1 MCNPAFG
8 LECCKSRQRFREG
21 GFFYWFVARLCSK
34 CFVAGA
40 ADAVCSGRLV
50 AASGPT
56 IEFAGRTH

>member
-1 MCNPAFG
+1 VCNPAFG

-21 GFFYWFVARLCSK
+21 GFFYLLAARLRGK
-34 CFVAGA
+34 GFVAGG

-56 IEFAGRTH
+56 FEFAGRTH